1 MRESI
6 FQSDGITN
14 QMLLNYMK
22 SLGEFDADSNIVY
35 QAGDG
40 GPVVGFEIAAE
51 YDIDDDFYGEDTIV
65 LYCGDKDYSPKSQR
79 LTLEDFRK
87 ILEANPSKQIVLPGN
102 GIPVREIGM
111 CKNYK
116 ELKEFIQSREYE
128 DDMAGNIK
136 KSKLH
141 YPVLILD
148 DCI

>member
-1 MRESI
+1 MQESI

-22 SLGEFDADSNIVY
+22 SLGEFDTDSNIVY

-40 GPVVGFEIAAE
+40 GPVIGFEIAAE

-65 LYCGDKDYSPKSQR
+65 LYCGDEDYSPKSQR

-102 GIPVREIGM
+102 GIPVKEIGM

>member
-6 FQSDGITN
+6 FQSNGITN
-14 QMLLNYMK
+14 QMLLNYME
-22 SLGEFDADSNIVY
+22 SLGEFDEESNIIY

-40 GPVVGFEIAAE
+40 GPVIGFDIAAE
-51 YDIDDDFYGEDTIV
+51 YDIDDSFYGKDTIV
-65 LYCGDKDYSPKSQR
+65 VYCSEDDYRPKSPR

-87 ILEANPSKQIVLPGN
+87 ILEANPSKQVVLPGN
-102 GIPVREIGM
+102 GVPVKEIGM

-128 DDMAGNIK
+128 DNMARNIK

-141 YPVLILD
+141 YPVLVLD

>member
-1 MRESI
+1 MHESI
-6 FQSDGITN
+6 FQSEGITS

-22 SLGEFDADSNIVY
+22 SLGEFDEESNIVY

-40 GPVVGFEIAAE
+40 GPVIGFDIAAE
-51 YDIDDDFYGEDTIV
+51 YDIDDSFYGKDTIV
-65 LYCGDKDYSPKSQR
+65 VYCSEDDYSPKSPR
-79 LTLEDFRK
+79 LTLGDFRK
-87 ILEANPSKQIVLPGN
+87 ILEANPSKQVVLPGN

-141 YPVLILD
+141 YPVLVLD

>member
-1 MRESI
+1 MHESI
-6 FQSDGITN
+6 FQNDGITN
-14 QMLLNYMK
+14 QQLLNYME
-22 SLGEFDADSNIVY
+22 SLGEFDEESNIVY

-40 GPVVGFEIAAE
+40 GPVIGFDIAAE
-51 YDIDDDFYGEDTIV
+51 YDIDDSFYGKDTIV
-65 LYCGDKDYSPKSQR
+65 VYCSENDYHPKSSR
-79 LTLEDFRK
+79 LTLGDFRK
-87 ILEANPSKQIVLPGN
+87 ILEANPSKQVVLPGN

-116 ELKEFIQSREYE
+116 ELKKFIQSREYE

-141 YPVLILD
+141 YPVLVLD

>member
-1 MRESI
+1 MQESI

-22 SLGEFDADSNIVY
+22 SLGEFDEESNIVY

-40 GPVVGFEIAAE
+40 GPVIGFDIAAE

-65 LYCGDKDYSPKSQR
+65 LYCGDDDYNPKSQR

-128 DDMAGNIK
+128 DNMAGNIK

-141 YPVLILD
+141 YPVLVLD

>member
-1 MRESI
+1 MQESI
-6 FQSDGITN
+6 FQSEGITN
-14 QMLLNYMK
+14 QMLLNYME
-22 SLGEFDADSNIVY
+22 SLGEFDEESNIIY

-40 GPVVGFEIAAE
+40 GPVIGFDIAAE
-51 YDIDDDFYGEDTIV
+51 YDIDDDFYGKDTIV
-65 LYCGDKDYSPKSQR
+65 LYCGDEDYSQKSPR

-87 ILEANPSKQIVLPGN
+87 ILEANPSKQVVLPGN

-128 DDMAGNIK
+128 DNMAENIK

-141 YPVLILD
+141 YPVLVLD